1 MVLRTHD
8 LVVGHHGTPACGPVD
23 VALDRGDVLSVVGDN
38 GAGKSTL
45 LRTVLGLLD
54 PVGGRVEV
62 LGHAVD
68 EREERFRSAVAS
80 VLDTEA
86 YLPGVTAREHL
97 HHVLG
102 GHRMPAAEDVVDD
115 LLDRFGI
122 LGAASTYPTSL
133 SSGQRRRLL
142 LAAAFA
148 RPRRLMVLDE
158 PEQRLDGDMR
168 RALARM
174 IRDEQARGTAVLLAT
189 HDPVLLR
196 ELGAPVLVVGDRCAV
211 VDPQDAAD
219 RLAGGRR

>member
-1 MVLRTHD
+1 MVLRTHG
-8 LVVGHHGTPACGPVD
+8 LVVGHDRSPACGPVD
-23 VALDRGDVLSVVGDN
+23 VALERGDVLSVVGDN

-45 LRTVLGLLD
+45 LRTVLGLLE

-62 LGHAVD
+62 LGRAVD
-68 EREERFRSAVAS
+68 EREAWFRAAVAS

-86 YLPGVTAREHL
+86 FIPGVTAREHL
-97 HHVLG
+97 LLVAR
-102 GHRMPAAEDVVDD
+102 GHATPGPEGVVDD

-122 LGAASTYPTSL
+122 LDAGSRYPASL

-148 RPRRLMVLDE
+148 RPRELMVLDE

-168 RALARM
+168 RALATM

-196 ELGAPVLVVGDRCAV
+196 EVGAPVLVVGDRCV
-211 VDPQDAAD
+211 VVHAQDAAD
-219 RLAGGRR
+219 RLAGDRG